1 MSVCQS
7 SSVLLDDNHQ
17 QSSYADNR
25 RQPLMPTTLKG
36 KNFKRLKTALI
47 NFFVGADID
56 QDDLLFSDDQF
67 QGDAKADIDGRTMQA
82 GKSALER
89 MQPQ

>member
-1 MSVCQS
+1 MGIIFYLIIDYKTSGS
-7 SSVLLDDNHQ
+7 INKGGRGKSKGSRGRG
-17 QSSYADNR
+17 AE
-25 RQPLMPTTLKG
+25 G

-67 QGDAKADIDGRTMQA
+67 QGDAKADIDGHTMQA